1 MWSGPEGLPFNNRCR
16 SGTPIE
22 DDAITLRRKVF
33 VERTP
38 RKPRHAGDLMP
49 VDDIARAHGRE
60 VLMAMGELVR
70 LADCSPIVAPS

>member
-1 MWSGPEGLPFNNRCR
+1 MWFGPDGLPFNNRYC

-22 DDAITLRRKVF
+22 DDVIALRRKVF

-38 RKPRHAGDLMP
+38 RKPRQAGDLTL
-49 VDDIARAHGRE
+49 VDDIARAPDRE